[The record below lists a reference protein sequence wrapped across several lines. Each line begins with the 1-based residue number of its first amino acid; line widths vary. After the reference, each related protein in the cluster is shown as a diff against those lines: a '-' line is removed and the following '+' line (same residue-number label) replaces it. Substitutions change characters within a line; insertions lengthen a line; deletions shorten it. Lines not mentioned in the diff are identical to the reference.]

1 MTGQH
6 AQLRDAAAVRRITL
20 GATAIEFRLLRSRR
34 RSIGMEIG
42 LAGLLVRAPLRA
54 PLYEIERAL
63 GERSGW
69 ILAALERWQ
78 RRRRE
83 TLPRRWTSGARMT
96 YRGEELLLDVR
107 AAHEPRIVRD
117 LFHLSVAH
125 PDPAADDDIGRRVV
139 AWLRGEALRVLAPEL
154 ARLAAALGRPAPPL
168 RISAARHHWGSCSHN
183 GTIRLNWRL
192 IQLPPRLARYVVAH
206 EVAHLV
212 EMNHSP
218 RFWAQVEALHAG
230 HAADRRA
237 LDDWTAVL
245 EA

>member
-1 MTGQH
+1 LTGRG
-6 AQLRDAAAVRRITL
+6 AQLRDDAAARQVAL
-20 GATAIEFRLLRSRR
+20 GGRTVEFRLLRSRR

-42 LAGLLVRAPLRA
+42 LAGLLVRAPIRA
-54 PLYEIERAL
+54 PLYEIERVL
-63 GERSGW
+63 SERSGW
-69 ILAALERWQ
+69 ILAALDRWQ

-83 TLPRRWTSGARMT
+83 TLPRRWISGARMT
-96 YRGEELLLDVR
+96 YRGEELLLEVR
-107 AAHEPRIVRD
+107 AAREPRVARD
-117 LFHLSVAH
+117 LFQLSIAH
-125 PDPAADDDIGRRVV
+125 PDPVAEDDIERRVV
-139 AWLRGEALRVLAPEL
+139 AWLRSEAQRVLAPEL
-154 ARLAAALGRPAPPL
+154 ARLAAALGRPPPPL
-168 RISAARHHWGSCSHN
+168 RISAARHHWGSCSRN

-218 RFWAQVEALHAG
+218 RFWAQVEALHAD

-237 LDDWTAVL
+237 LDEWTAVL